1 MRFPRFTAAGRWASL
16 AVLVLAGTSA
26 FARKGPVAAYAPP
39 AAADTLPPVV
49 VPRDITV
56 WLDTAGLVRIS
67 AADVDS
73 ATTDDGALDT
83 LTVTPSLFACFDA
96 GLNAVVLTAIDTAG
110 NSASAVAFVTV
121 LDSLPPAPACP
132 ANDTLYALPDAC
144 GVPYDYPAVAAADN
158 CSVFTIRTG
167 GLPPGAEFPVGTTV
181 QHFLARD
188 LTGNE
193 ATCQFAVTVLDTTPP
208 VFDPVAELV
217 LETDSCGAVLVLD
230 PPAAS
235 DACGVDSVWQT
246 GGPAAGSVLPL
257 GRDTVVFAAVDAA
270 GNTAEWHRPLW
281 VRDTVAPTL
290 VFCPLAITQP
300 VAATACD
307 AVVNYVPPVASDNC
321 GPLTSTL
328 VSGLGPGAS
337 FPAGTTRETWI
348 VADASGNAVTCAFDV
363 TVDNG
368 FLPALS
374 FSVSPVTD
382 AGSPNGS
389 VDLTV
394 SGGRAPFTF
403 LWANGDTLEDPS
415 GLDTGWIA
423 VLVTDSAG
431 CAYADSVLVE
441 AAFCSPPDAYAS
453 VNLAANKQ
461 RVSWSAAPQAAAYRL
476 EGRRLGTAN
485 WRPVTVLDTQ
495 RLVSNLNP
503 GATYEWR
510 VQTQCL
516 DASVS
521 AYGPVQTFTLPTSR
535 EAAMPAEAPGPRLR
549 PNPADRFAEIA
560 WTGEGRVLVY
570 DARGV
575 LRWSG
580 RMDGGTR
587 RLATGHWPEGLYR
600 VVWIDAGGHRGQQ
613 TLSVLHP

>member
-1 MRFPRFTAAGRWASL
+1 ME
-16 AVLVLAGTSA
+16 
-26 FARKGPVAAYAPP
+26 
-39 AAADTLPPVV
+39 
-49 VPRDITV
+49 
-56 WLDTAGLVRIS
+56 
-67 AADVDS
+67 
-73 ATTDDGALDT
+73 
-83 LTVTPSLFACFDA
+83 
-96 GLNAVVLTAIDTAG
+96 
-110 NSASAVAFVTV
+110 
-121 LDSLPPAPACP
+121 
-132 ANDTLYALPDAC
+132 
-144 GVPYDYPAVAAADN
+144 AADN
-158 CSVFTIRTG
+158 CSVFTLRTG

-181 QHFLARD
+181 QQFLSRD

-193 ATCQFAVTVLDTTPP
+193 ATCQFSVTVRDTTPP
-208 VFDPVAELV
+208 AFDPVAELV
-217 LETDSCGAVLVLD
+217 LETDSCGAVLALS
-230 PPAAS
+230 PPSAT

-246 GGPAAGSVLPL
+246 GGPAAGSLLPL
-257 GRDTVVFAAVDAA
+257 GRETVVFAAVDAA
-270 GNTAEWHRPLW
+270 GNAAEWRLPLW
-281 VRDTVAPTL
+281 VRDTAVA
-290 VFCPLAITQP
+290 C
-300 VAATACD
+300 
-307 AVVNYVPPVASDNC
+307 
-321 GPLTSTL
+321 
-328 VSGLGPGAS
+328 S
-337 FPAGTTRETWI
+337 FT
-348 VADASGNAVTCAFDV
+348 V

-368 FLPALS
+368 FLPALDL
-374 FSVSPVTD
+374 VASPVTD

-394 SGGRAPFTF
+394 SGGRPPFTF
-403 LWANGDTLEDPS
+403 LWGNGDTLEDPS
-415 GLDTGWIA
+415 GLDTGWIS
-423 VLVTDSAG
+423 VLVFDSLG
-431 CAYADSVLVE
+431 CSYADSVLVE
-441 AAFCSPPDAYAS
+441 AAFCSPPATYAS

-461 RVSWSAAPQAAAYRL
+461 RVSWGAAPQAAAYRL
-476 EGRRLGTAN
+476 EGRRQGTAN

-521 AYGPVQTFTLPTSR
+521 AYGPVQTFTLPTLR
-535 EAAMPAEAPGPRLR
+535 DAAMPAEPAEPVEPRLR

-600 VVWIDAGGHRGQQ
+600 VVWIDAGGHRGRQ

>member
-1 MRFPRFTAAGRWASL
+1 MRFPRFTAVCRAA
-16 AVLVLAGTSA
+16 AVVALTLAGSAA
-26 FARKGPVAAYAPP
+26 FARTGPVP
-39 AAADTLPPVV
+39 ALPALADTLPPVV
-49 VPRDITV
+49 EPRDITV
-56 WLDTAGLVRIS
+56 WLDSTGLARIS

-96 GLNAVVLTAIDTAG
+96 GINAVVLTAFDPAG
-110 NSASAVAFVTV
+110 NSASALAFVTV
-121 LDSLPPAPACP
+121 LDSVPPAPACP

-144 GVPYDYPAVAAADN
+144 GVPYDYPAVEAADN
-158 CSVFTIRTG
+158 CSVFTVRTG

-181 QHFLARD
+181 QQFLSRD

-193 ATCQFAVTVLDTTPP
+193 ATCQFSVTVRDTTPP
-208 VFDPVAELV
+208 AFDPVAELV
-217 LETDSCGAVLVLD
+217 LETDSCGAVLALS
-230 PPAAS
+230 PPSAT

-246 GGPAAGSVLPL
+246 GGPAAGSLLPL
-257 GRDTVVFAAVDAA
+257 GRETVVFAAVDAA
-270 GNTAEWHRPLW
+270 GNTAEWRLPLW
-281 VRDTVAPTL
+281 VRDTVAPNL
-290 VFCPLAITQP
+290 IFCPLAITQP

-307 AVVNYVPPVASDNC
+307 AVVNYVPPVASDLC

-348 VADASGNAVTCAFDV
+348 VADGSGNAVTCSFTV

-368 FLPALS
+368 FLPALDL
-374 FSVSPVTD
+374 VASPVTD
-382 AGSPNGS
+382 AGTPNGS

-394 SGGRAPFTF
+394 SGGRPPFTF
-403 LWANGDTLEDPS
+403 LWSNGDTLEDPA
-415 GLDTGWIA
+415 GLDTGWIP
-423 VLVTDSAG
+423 VLVFDSLG
-431 CAYADSVLVE
+431 CGYADSVLVE
-441 AAFCSPPDAYAS
+441 AAFCSPPATYAS

-476 EGRRLGTAN
+476 EGRRQGTAN

-521 AYGPVQTFTLPTSR
+521 AYGPVQTFTLPTLR
-535 EAAMPAEAPGPRLR
+535 EAAMAAEPVEPRLR

-587 RLATGHWPEGLYR
+587 RLATGHRPEGLYR
-600 VVWIDAGGHRGQQ
+600 VVWIDAGGHRGQH